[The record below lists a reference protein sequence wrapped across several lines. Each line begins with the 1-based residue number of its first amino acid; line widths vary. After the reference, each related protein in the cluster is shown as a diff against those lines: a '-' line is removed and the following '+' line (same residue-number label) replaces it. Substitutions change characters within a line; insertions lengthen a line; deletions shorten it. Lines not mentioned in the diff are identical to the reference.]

1 MTPFDRLERRAFF
14 GIKLGLDTMRAL
26 LDALD
31 HPERAYRSVL
41 IGGTNGKGSVAAFTA
56 RALVAAGHRTG
67 LYTSPHLQH
76 VRERYRVDDATPPDA
91 DIADALEE
99 VFAAEALLHDTGRLA
114 VSATYFELTT
124 AAALLIFARAGV
136 EVAVL
141 EVGLGGRHDATNVVD
156 APHVAITSIALDHMV
171 HLGTTVEAIALEK
184 AGIIKPGAT
193 VISGVRQSASR
204 AVLDEVA
211 AAQGARVLCAFE
223 AATAHVDV
231 RPDGTRVQVRT
242 PRAEYGSVRLA
253 LDGRHQADNA
263 LVAVR
268 LLEELDAAGLTV
280 PTAAILEGLATA
292 AWPGRLQTIDRGQA
306 PRLVLDGAH
315 NAAGAAALADWLDAT
330 ACAPITLVLAVMRD
344 KDVDGVIAPLLPR
357 ASRVVTTTVL
367 PPRGMDPDALAARVR
382 VLAPAT
388 PVVSAST
395 AEEALAL
402 ADRDQDT
409 VVVAGSLF
417 LVGAMLALVAERRES
432 A

>member
-1 MTPFDRLERRAFF
+1 VTPFDRLDRRAFF

-31 HPERAYRSVL
+31 HPERGYRSVL

-56 RALVAAGHRTG
+56 RALVAAGHRIG
-67 LYTSPHLQH
+67 LYTSPHLVH
-76 VRERYRVDDATPPDA
+76 VRERYRVNDATPGDA

-124 AAALLIFARAGV
+124 AAALLLFARAGV

-156 APHVAITSIALDHMV
+156 ARHVAITSIALDHTT
-171 HLGTTVEAIALEK
+171 HLGHTVEDIAREK
-184 AGIIKPGAT
+184 AGIIKPDTT
-193 VISGVRQSASR
+193 VISGVRQPTAQ
-204 AVLDEVA
+204 AVLNEVA
-211 AAQGARVLCAFE
+211 ADQGARVLSVHE
-223 AATAHVDV
+223 ASAADVDV
-231 RPDGTRVQVRT
+231 RPEGTWAQVRT
-242 PRAEYGSVRLA
+242 PRAAYPSVRLA

-268 LLEELDAAGLTV
+268 LLEELDTSGVTV
-280 PTAAILEGLATA
+280 PMAAILEGLATA
-292 AWPGRLQTIDRGQA
+292 SWPGRLQTIDRGSA

-330 ACAPITLVLAVMRD
+330 TCAPVTLVLAVMRD

-357 ASRVVTTTVL
+357 ASAVVTTTVL

-382 VLAPAT
+382 ALAPAT

-395 AEEALAL
+395 VGEALAL
-402 ADRDQDT
+402 ADRDGHT

-417 LVGAMLALVAERRES
+417 LVGAMLALVAGRPEP